1 MHHHTELGPGGT
13 IAIRFDQMPSPEVT
27 SRDIASELDAY
38 CDWKVN
44 KNFTLS
50 FVAAFADPKEAVRQA
65 YDRTKNFS
73 YGMIYL
79 AYSY

>member
-1 MHHHTELGPGGT
+1 M
-13 IAIRFDQMPSPEVT
+13 T
-27 SRDIASELDAY
+27 SEDVAVEIDWYL
-38 CDWKVN
+38 DWKIN
-44 KNFTLS
+44 ENFTLS
-50 FVAAFADPKEAVRQA
+50 LVAAFANPGKLVEQA